1 MSRTRNRFLTVVA
14 AVVLVVALCAPS
26 AALAEVAHPAGG
38 SLDVQIWPQ
47 GGETTVIVGL
57 DVPSSV
63 KLPTVVRLP
72 FPPGTRVQWAGE
84 ILGGDPA
91 SDPLREHKVLKTADG
106 GEYAEF
112 TLTKSHRAQIDTTG
126 LPLTSDGA
134 TFTGKVGWIQSV
146 DASATTISVRVP
158 PNASDVRITPA
169 PDGAPDRNE
178 TGEALYTLP
187 SVALT
192 QGKTQEVTFSYSI
205 AAPRAAAAEAS
216 STNGLVIAL
225 GVALGVAV
233 AALLVLLARQRRTPA
248 SAGTT
253 ARKTRSNTSPHER
266 ETRGSKE
273 PRPAS
278 DDDDD
283 STFLIDE

>member
-1 MSRTRNRFLTVVA
+1 MSRTRCRFVA
-14 AVVLVVALCAPS
+14 SVSTLALIAAFCVPIT
-26 AALAEVAHPAGG
+26 ALAEVAHPAGG

-57 DVPSSV
+57 DVPPSV

-91 SDPLREHKVLKTADG
+91 SDPLREHKVLKSAGG

-134 TFTGKVGWIQSV
+134 TFSGKVGWIQSV

-158 PNASDVRITPA
+158 ANAADVRITPVPA
-169 PDGAPDRNE
+169 GAPDRNE

-187 SVALT
+187 PAALT
-192 QGKTQEVTFSYSI
+192 QGKTQPVTFSYSI
-205 AAPRAAAAEAS
+205 GAPRAAASNS
-216 STNGLVIAL
+216 SSADGLVLGL

-233 AALLVLLARQRRTPA
+233 AGLLVLLAWQRRAPVSEVA
-248 SAGTT
+248 PV
-253 ARKTRSNTSPHER
+253 RRTRSNASQLDR
-266 ETRGSKE
+266 GTRGSSE
-273 PRPAS
+273 SERAP

-283 STFLIDE
+283 SAFLID

>member
-1 MSRTRNRFLTVVA
+1 MSRTRNGLLAVVA
-14 AVVLVVALCAPS
+14 AVALTFALCVPGV
-26 AALAEVAHPAGG
+26 ALAEVAHPAGG

-57 DVPSSV
+57 DVPASV

-72 FPPGTRVQWAGE
+72 FPPGSRVQWAGE

-91 SDPLREHKVLKTADG
+91 SDPLREHKVPKNADG

-134 TFTGKVGWIQSV
+134 TFSGKVSWIQSV
-146 DASATTISVRVP
+146 DASATTISVRIP

-169 PDGAPDRNE
+169 PDGAPNRNE

-187 SVALT
+187 PVALT
-192 QGKTQEVTFSYSI
+192 QGKTQEVTFSYSVG
-205 AAPRAAAAEAS
+205 APRAAASNSS
-216 STNGLVIAL
+216 STNGVVIAL

-248 SAGTT
+248 SEGTPV
-253 ARKTRSNTSPHER
+253 RRTRTSASQHGR
-266 ETRGSKE
+266 EMRGSE
-273 PRPAS
+273 ASRRES

-283 STFLIDE
+283 SAFLID

>member
-1 MSRTRNRFLTVVA
+1 MSRTRCRFVA
-14 AVVLVVALCAPS
+14 SVSTLALIVAFCVPS

-57 DVPSSV
+57 DVPPSV

-91 SDPLREHKVLKTADG
+91 SDPLREHKVLKSAG

-134 TFTGKVGWIQSV
+134 TFSGKVGWIQSV

-158 PNASDVRITPA
+158 ANAADVRITPVPA
-169 PDGAPDRNE
+169 GAPDRNE

-187 SVALT
+187 PAALT
-192 QGKTQEVTFSYSI
+192 QGKTQQVTFSYSI
-205 AAPRAAAAEAS
+205 GAPRAAASNS
-216 STNGLVIAL
+216 SSADGLVLGL

-233 AALLVLLARQRRTPA
+233 AGLLVLLAWQRRAPVSEVA
-248 SAGTT
+248 PV
-253 ARKTRSNTSPHER
+253 RRTRSNASQLDR
-266 ETRGSKE
+266 GTRGSSE
-273 PRPAS
+273 SERVS

-283 STFLIDE
+283 SAFLID